1 MCFRHP
7 CGIIPSI
14 ESRSTSDVSGPS
26 QGIGS
31 RARAR
36 QAVDWLVPVENPA
49 GVVYGVIAIGALL
62 AAESGHHET
71 YPDTVGSAIIA
82 AGLYWLAHAYAS
94 FVGLRLTKHER
105 LTARTL
111 SRVLIHDWAIVRG
124 AAIPLL
130 VLLLAW
136 GAGATQE
143 TAVTAALWCA
153 VGSVIAFELAAGI
166 RSQATRSELAL
177 ELGVG
182 MAMGA
187 AIIALKVLLHR

>member
-1 MCFRHP
+1 M
-7 CGIIPSI
+7 
-14 ESRSTSDVSGPS
+14 
-26 QGIGS
+26 
-31 RARAR
+31 
-36 QAVDWLVPVENPA
+36 ENPA